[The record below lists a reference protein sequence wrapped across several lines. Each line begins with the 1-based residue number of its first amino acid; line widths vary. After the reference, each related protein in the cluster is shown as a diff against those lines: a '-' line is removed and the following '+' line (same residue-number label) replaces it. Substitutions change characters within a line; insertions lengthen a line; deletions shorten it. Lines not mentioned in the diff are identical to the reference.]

1 METLNYEVTS
11 DWKIEINLKT
21 LFKIEDLYGDGTLI
35 KTTMYR
41 SRNTAKPE
49 KVSLIDFDVWIYKI
63 SDDPYPSKDNLLFS
77 STEEDPIY
85 DRAEAKI
92 HHSQEAEPKK
102 GSLSLYIDDLKVS
115 KLMRL
120 ALLRMKRRELSVI
133 RCFDTKGLV

>member
-1 METLNYEVTS
+1 M
-11 DWKIEINLKT
+11 
-21 LFKIEDLYGDGTLI
+21 
-35 KTTMYR
+35 
-41 SRNTAKPE
+41 
-49 KVSLIDFDVWIYKI
+49 

-85 DRAEAKI
+85 DRTEAKI
-92 HHSQEAEPKK
+92 HHSQESDPKK